1 MGKKKLKRKVLEY
14 ANVKKDYYY
23 LYENGDVE
31 IISTGKKKKK
41 WINGEN
47 YAYASLCTGEGNTS
61 VSVSLHRLVALHF
74 IPRTDD
80 DIARNR
86 IFVHFKDFNKKH
98 IDIYNL
104 MWVNAQELRVLT
116 DMYYDNPRNT
126 KDYAKYI
133 CELLSKGYESEDIC
147 SILGLSKQK
156 FSPIIAKIYRRSIYK
171 DISKKY
177 KF

>member
-1 MGKKKLKRKVLEY
+1 
-14 ANVKKDYYY
+14 
-23 LYENGDVE
+23 
-31 IISTGKKKKK
+31 
-41 WINGEN
+41 
-47 YAYASLCTGEGNTS
+47 
-61 VSVSLHRLVALHF
+61 
-74 IPRTDD
+74 
-80 DIARNR
+80 
-86 IFVHFKDFNKKH
+86 
-98 IDIYNL
+98 

-147 SILGLSKQK
+147 NILGLSKQK